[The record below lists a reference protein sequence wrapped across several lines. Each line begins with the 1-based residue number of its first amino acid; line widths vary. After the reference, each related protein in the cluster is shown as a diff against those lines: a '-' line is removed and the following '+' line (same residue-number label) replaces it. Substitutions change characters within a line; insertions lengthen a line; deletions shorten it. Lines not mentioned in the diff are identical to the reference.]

1 MSSSSVE
8 CSHFTLI
15 ATHWFASGDPPGPLV
30 WTDIPVLRSTLYVRA
45 GEGLTVGMRVLC
57 SQDTRRVMS
66 VSLCLVECGIVI
78 RIQGGRALNGPGAE
92 VH

>member
-1 MSSSSVE
+1 M
-8 CSHFTLI
+8 
-15 ATHWFASGDPPGPLV
+15 
-30 WTDIPVLRSTLYVRA
+30 YVRA
-45 GEGLTVGMRVLC
+45 DEGLTVGIRVLC

-78 RIQGGRALNGPGAE
+78 RIQGGRALNGPGAA